1 MGSISNPGFPDPV
14 ETSFH
19 FVAISDP
26 LCFQPETSQ
35 EVTASF
41 LLTLGFW
48 SGLQG
53 SPSQPYRQKPVE
65 IWEKILVGYSKGHLF
80 SSKHTQ
86 NKAVS
91 KQPCLRM
98 QRHGLLLKTK
108 GVRSLLDIYSEDS
121 SRYWLDCPHQHPLN
135 FRALGVILE
144 SRHSGCRPSC
154 YASQQHEGNSKA
166 KLVWGLLVQINS
178 QWSDWSMV
186 I

>member
-1 MGSISNPGFPDPV
+1 MNPGFPDPV

-19 FVAISDP
+19 FAALSDP

-41 LLTLGFW
+41 LVTLGFW
-48 SGLQG
+48 SGLQQG

-80 SSKHTQ
+80 SSKHTR
-86 NKAVS
+86 NNAVS

-98 QRHGLLLKTK
+98 RRHDLLLKTK

-121 SRYWLDCPHQHPLN
+121 SHYQLDCPHQHPLN
-135 FRALGVILE
+135 FWALGVILK
-144 SRHSGCRPSC
+144 SCQSGCRPSC
-154 YASQQHEGNSKA
+154 YT
-166 KLVWGLLVQINS
+166 
-178 QWSDWSMV
+178 
-186 I
+186 